1 MNEANHT
8 GQSGLRSALS
18 KLEGFL
24 EVLAGLVIA
33 IMMVLTFI
41 DVIGRYVFNE
51 PIFGA
56 SELIS
61 ALLALAIFAGLGVAN
76 ARDDHI
82 VVELFDHRIRRLFPR
97 FYDIVIQLFSISV
110 MALIAYVLL
119 DMAFETWHQNART
132 YVIEMPLFWIAG
144 SVAFLALVSVV
155 SQVLGVYLKLTDPT
169 PETDEAHGS

>member
-1 MNEANHT
+1 MNADKKI
-8 GQSGLRSALS
+8 GQSGLRSALT
-18 KLEGFL
+18 KLVGFL
-24 EVLAGLVIA
+24 EVLAGIVIA
-33 IMMVLTFI
+33 TMMVLTFI

-56 SELIS
+56 SEIIS

-82 VVELFDHRIRRLFPR
+82 VVELLDQRIRGLSPR
-97 FYDIVIQLFSISV
+97 FYDIVIQLFSIGV

-119 DMAFETWHQNART
+119 DMAIETWHQNART
-132 YVIEMPLFWIAG
+132 YVLEMPLFWISG
-144 SVAFLALVSVV
+144 SVSLLALVSVV

-169 PETDEAHGS
+169 PKTAKAHPT

>member
-1 MNEANHT
+1 MSFSENT
-8 GQSGLRSALS
+8 GKSGLRSALA
-18 KLEGFL
+18 KLVGFL
-24 EVLAGLVIA
+24 EVLAGLFIA
-33 IMMVLTFI
+33 ALMVLTFV

-82 VVELFDHRIRRLFPR
+82 VVELLDQRIRRLSPK
-97 FYDIVIQLFSISV
+97 FYDLVIQLFSIGV

-119 DMAFETWHQNART
+119 DMAIEVWHQNART
-132 YVIEMPLFWIAG
+132 YVIEMPLFWVAG
-144 SVAFLALVSVV
+144 SVSALAAISVV
-155 SQVLGVYLKLTDPT
+155 SQFLGMYLRFTEPPAGADK
-169 PETDEAHGS
+169 AKQK

>member
-1 MNEANHT
+1 MSSAENT
-8 GQSGLRSALS
+8 GQSGLRSALA
-18 KLEGFL
+18 KLVGFL

-33 IMMVLTFI
+33 VMMVLTFV

-82 VVELFDHRIRRLFPR
+82 VVELLDQRICKLSPKL
-97 FYDIVIQLFSISV
+97 YDLIIQLFSIGV

-119 DMAFETWHQNART
+119 DMAIEVWHLNART

-144 SVAFLALVSVV
+144 SVSVLAAISVV
-155 SQVLGVYLKLTDPT
+155 SQVLGMYLRFSAPPADADK
-169 PETDEAHGS
+169 ARHS

>member
-1 MNEANHT
+1 MTTNDDNR
-8 GQSGLRSALS
+8 QSGLHTALS
-18 KLEGFL
+18 RLVGFL
-24 EVLAGLVIA
+24 EVFAGVVIA

-82 VVELFDHRIRRLFPR
+82 VVELMDHQVRRHFPF
-97 FYDIVIQLFSISV
+97 FYDVVIQLFSIGV
-110 MALIAYVLL
+110 MALIAFVLL
-119 DMAFETWHQNART
+119 EMAVETLHQNART

-144 SVAFLALVSVV
+144 SVSALAAVSVI
-155 SQVLGVYLKLTDPT
+155 SQVLGVYLKLTDPMSK
-169 PETDEAHGS
+169 PSKADKP